1 MSNVRHRLS
10 KWVRNKIK
18 SLKSPKRSEA
28 LNRAAIGGVSNKLA
42 RMLLLRPD
50 SPRVTKRGVNKYAN

>member
-1 MSNVRHRLS
+1 MSNVRHRLN

-18 SLKSPKRSEA
+18 WLKSPKRSEA
-28 LNRAAIGGVSNKLA
+28 LNRATIGGASNKLA

-50 SPRVTKRGVNKYAN
+50 SPRVAKRGANKYAN